1 MLRLLFK
8 CDVLFYYTG
17 CVIPK
22 MLLQLCS
29 ADMTPT
35 EHLEHQQGLVKQFA
49 KIMDFVL
56 KFDELKVYSWKE
68 SLS

>member
-1 MLRLLFK
+1 
-8 CDVLFYYTG
+8 
-17 CVIPK
+17 